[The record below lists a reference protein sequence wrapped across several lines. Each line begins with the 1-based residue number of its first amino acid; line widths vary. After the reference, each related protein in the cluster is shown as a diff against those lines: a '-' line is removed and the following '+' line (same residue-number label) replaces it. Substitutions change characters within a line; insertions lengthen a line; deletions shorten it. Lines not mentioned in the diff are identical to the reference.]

1 MNFIVLALIFTQCIL
16 ISTRIKK
23 KKKKSKNV
31 KYNNNARHIID
42 LYLFNLQLADMS

>member
-1 MNFIVLALIFTQCIL
+1 MNFIVLAHIFTQCIL
-16 ISTRIKK
+16 ISTRI